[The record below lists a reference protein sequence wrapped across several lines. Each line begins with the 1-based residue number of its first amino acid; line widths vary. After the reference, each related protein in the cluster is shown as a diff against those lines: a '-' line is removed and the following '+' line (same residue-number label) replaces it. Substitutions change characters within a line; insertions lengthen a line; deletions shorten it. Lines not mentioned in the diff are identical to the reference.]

1 MPKNHTYPIEAVI
14 FDMDGLMLDT
24 ERIARIA
31 WKRAAADWDRTLS
44 GEIFAAITGLT
55 APDANVVLQATLGP
69 AFPVEEA
76 RARRQRYYRA
86 YIAEHGIDVKPGLL
100 ALLAQIEAL
109 GLPHAVASSTS
120 KKGVIHKLTVA
131 GLIDRFETL
140 VGGDE
145 VANGKPAPD
154 IFLTAAARLGV
165 LPDGCMVLE
174 DSEAGI
180 QAAHAAGMLPVMV
193 PDVKPPSPEVEA
205 VAYAVL
211 PSLKDT
217 IPLLKRLVRA

>member
-1 MPKNHTYPIEAVI
+1 M
-14 FDMDGLMLDT
+14 
-24 ERIARIA
+24 
-31 WKRAAADWDRTLS
+31 
-44 GEIFAAITGLT
+44 
-55 APDANVVLQATLGP
+55 
-69 AFPVEEA
+69 
-76 RARRQRYYRA
+76 
-86 YIAEHGIDVKPGLL
+86 
-100 ALLAQIEAL
+100 
-109 GLPHAVASSTS
+109 ASSTS

-193 PDVKPPSPEVEA
+193 PDVKPPSPEIEA

>member
-31 WKRAAADWDRTLS
+31 WKHAAADWDRTLS
-44 GEIFAAITGLT
+44 DELFAAITGLT
-55 APDANVVLQATLGP
+55 APDANAVLQAALGP
-69 AFPVEEA
+69 AFPVEDA
-76 RARRQRYYRA
+76 RQRRQHYYRA
-86 YIAEHGIDVKPGLL
+86 HIAEHGIDIKPGLL
-100 ALLAQIEAL
+100 ALLGRIEAL
-109 GLPHAVASSTS
+109 SLPHAVASSTS

-193 PDVKPPSPEVEA
+193 PDVKPPSPEIEA